1 MMYYILITTISF
13 VSFVSVHRGRRNK
26 RNGMSIEA
34 QQEKE
39 GETS

>member
-26 RNGMSIEA
+26 RNGMSIEE